1 MGLTGQ
7 SVGKHAMNEGLEIK
21 KRTEEDYVI
30 ALAGNPNVGKS
41 TLFNNLTGMNQ
52 HTGNWPGKTV
62 GNAQGYGSSEEHSYV
77 FVDIPGT
84 YSLMAHSA
92 EEEVARN
99 FICFGGSDAV
109 VVVCDA
115 TCLER
120 NLNLV
125 LQVLEI
131 AERVIVCVNLLDE
144 AEKKQIRIDLEGL
157 SKELGVPVVGT
168 VARKKE
174 SLDEF
179 LHKLDET
186 LDAPVSGRGNPVTY
200 PQELEEAASYLA
212 PAVESWEVGGRMA
225 RWLCLR
231 LLDCDTSLMQEI
243 KRTYGEEVLREEKLQ
258 TALGQAGEMLLE
270 KGVQKE
276 ELKDKITASLIRR
289 AEEIASATVSCERG
303 DYGEKDRRMDNFLTS
318 RKTGYPV
325 MVLMLAAAL
334 WLTIAGA
341 NYPSELLS
349 RGLFSIQDGLTAL
362 FVKWNVPGWL
372 HGVLVLGA
380 YRVLAWVVAVMLPPM
395 AIFFPL
401 FTLLED
407 AGYLPRIAY
416 NLDKPF
422 QQCCACGKQG
432 LTMCMACVGLQFIL
446 I

>member
-62 GNAQGYGSSEEHSYV
+62 GNAQGYCSSEEHSYV

-212 PAVESWEVGGRMA
+212 PVVESWEVGERMA

-231 LLDCDTSLMQEI
+231 LLDCDMSLMQEI
-243 KRTYGEEVLREEKLQ
+243 KQTYGEEVLREEKLQ
-258 TALGQAGEMLLE
+258 TVLGQAGEVLLE

-276 ELKDKITASLIRR
+276 ELKDKITASLIQR
-289 AEEIASATVSCERG
+289 AEEIASVTVSCERG
-303 DYGEKDRRMDNFLTS
+303 DYSEKDRRMDRFLTS

-362 FVKWNVPGWL
+362 FVKWNAPGWL

-432 LTMCMACVGLQFIL
+432 LTMCMVCAGL
-446 I
+446 